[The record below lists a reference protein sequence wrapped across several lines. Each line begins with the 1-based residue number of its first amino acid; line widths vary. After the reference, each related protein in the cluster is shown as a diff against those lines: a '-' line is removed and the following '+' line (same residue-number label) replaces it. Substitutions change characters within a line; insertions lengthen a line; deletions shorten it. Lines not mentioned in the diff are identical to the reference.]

1 MNPFILFCQIKHGF
15 HFGYSGFLK
24 TICSE
29 ETKEIGEKF
38 EDDCESFARAAEKF
52 HKILG
57 NDTVDLELWKK
68 RQNLRT
74 YTLEKMDKWKAEN
87 NGDQFPVSGPGYDQM
102 EGLNLR
108 PF

>member
-1 MNPFILFCQIKHGF
+1 MTFKD
-15 HFGYSGFLK
+15 
-24 TICSE
+24 
-29 ETKEIGEKF
+29 IGEKF

-74 YTLEKMDKWKAEN
+74 YTLEKMDQWKAEN
-87 NGDQFPVSGPGYDQM
+87 DDDQFPVSGAGYDKM

>member
-29 ETKEIGEKF
+29 ETNEIGEKF
-38 EDDCESFARAAEKF
+38 EDDCESFANAAEKF
-52 HKILG
+52 YKILG

-68 RQNLRT
+68 RQNLRA
-74 YTLEKMDKWKAEN
+74 YTLEKMDKWQAEN
-87 NGDQFPVSGPGYDQM
+87 NGDQFPVSGDGFDRM

>member
-1 MNPFILFCQIKHGF
+1 MTFKD
-15 HFGYSGFLK
+15 
-24 TICSE
+24 
-29 ETKEIGEKF
+29 IGEKF

-74 YTLEKMDKWKAEN
+74 YTLEKMDQWKAEN
-87 NGDQFPVSGPGYDQM
+87 NGEQFPVSGPGYDRM